1 MAVSYK
7 DYYQILGVPRDADE
21 AAIKRAYRA
30 KARELHPD
38 RNKAAGAEAKFRDVN
53 EAYEVLGD
61 AGKRRRYDALGA
73 DWRDGAQFTPPP
85 GFEGFEFRPG
95 GFEDLFGGGAGR
107 GGRGGRGASAGGA
120 SAGGARFSDFFE
132 ALFGGLGGLGG
143 FGGFGG
149 GQARRDAPARDA
161 RGGDVEAE
169 LELTLADLVSPAPKR
184 IALGIPLDDGSVERR
199 SVAVNIPAGLRAGQ
213 RLRLAGQGAPGGGGA
228 PAGDIYLKIRL
239 RAEAGMEADG
249 DDLIVDVDLPAPTA
263 VLGGKVDV
271 PTPDGAVTV
280 RVRAGARGGDR
291 LRVRGRGL
299 AKKGGGRGDLYA
311 RVRIVVPEKPSE
323 EEKQLYQRL
332 AELRRG

>member
-7 DYYQILGVPRDADE
+7 DYYQILGVPREADE

-61 AGKRRRYDALGA
+61 ADKRRRYDALGA
-73 DWRDGAQFTPPP
+73 DWREGAQFTPPP
-85 GFEGFEFRPG
+85 GFEGFEFRQG
-95 GFEDLFGGGAGR
+95 GLEDLFGGGAR
-107 GGRGGRGASAGGA
+107 GGGA
-120 SAGGARFSDFFE
+120 SGGASGGARFSDFFE

-143 FGGFGG
+143 FGG
-149 GQARRDAPARDA
+149 GQTRRGARTREA

-169 LELTLADLVSPAPKR
+169 LELTLADLVNPAPKR
-184 IALGIPLDDGSVERR
+184 IALGVPLSDGSVERR

-213 RLRLAGQGAPGGGGA
+213 RLRLAGQGAPGRGGA
-228 PAGDIYLKIRL
+228 PAGDIYLKIRI
-239 RAEAGMEADG
+239 RPEAGMEADG
-249 DDLIVDVDLPAPTA
+249 DDLIVDADLPAPTA

-299 AKKGGGRGDLYA
+299 SKKGGGRGDLYA
-311 RVRIVVPEKPSE
+311 RVRIVVPEKPTD

-332 AELRRG
+332 AELRRR

>member
-61 AGKRRRYDALGA
+61 AEKRRRYDALGA

-85 GFEGFEFRPG
+85 GFEGFDFREG
-95 GFEDLFGGGAGR
+95 GLEDLFGGGAGR
-107 GGRGGRGASAGGA
+107 AGGGA

-143 FGGFGG
+143 FGGG
-149 GQARRDAPARDA
+149 GQTRRGARTREA
-161 RGGDVEAE
+161 RGGDIEAE

-184 IALGIPLDDGSVERR
+184 IALGVPLSDRSVERR

-213 RLRLAGQGAPGGGGA
+213 RLRLAGQGAPGRGGA

-249 DDLIVDVDLPAPTA
+249 DDLIVDVDLPA
-263 VLGGKVDV
+263 
-271 PTPDGAVTV
+271 
-280 RVRAGARGGDR
+280 
-291 LRVRGRGL
+291 
-299 AKKGGGRGDLYA
+299 
-311 RVRIVVPEKPSE
+311 
-323 EEKQLYQRL
+323 
-332 AELRRG
+332 